1 MDNFTC
7 ATYRKKKKGLCS
19 SHRILV
25 SDLEKVILHDLQK
38 VCTYVFLHE
47 NEFIDEFLSGSKKET
62 EKFQLKAK
70 TEIKRL
76 SDRQDEIGKIVRKLY
91 EDNVS
96 GRISDARFDFLA
108 KSYDDES
115 DDLKRK
121 IQTLRE
127 SLAETEQD
135 KERLSKFI
143 KIVKRY
149 SEVQEL
155 TPEILNSFVEKII
168 ISETE
173 CYAERKMQ
181 EVKIIYKFVGAIR
194 LPQYDVC

>member
-1 MDNFTC
+1 M
-7 ATYRKKKKGLCS
+7 
-19 SHRILV
+19 
-25 SDLEKVILHDLQK
+25 
-38 VCTYVFLHE
+38 
-47 NEFIDEFLSGSKKET
+47 
-62 EKFQLKAK
+62 
-70 TEIKRL
+70 
-76 SDRQDEIGKIVRKLY
+76 
-91 EDNVS
+91 
-96 GRISDARFDFLA
+96 
-108 KSYDDES
+108 
-115 DDLKRK
+115 KRK

-194 LPQYDVC
+194 LPQYDVY